1 MEIKILGTGCKKCNT
16 LESLVKDIVSTS
28 NINATIE
35 KVTDFTEIMKY
46 GILATPGLVI
56 NNKVVSFGVIPSK
69 DKILAWLNEEEK

>member
-56 NNKVVSFGVIPSK
+56 NDKVVSFGVVPSK
-69 DKILAWLNEEEK
+69 DKILIWLNEGQK